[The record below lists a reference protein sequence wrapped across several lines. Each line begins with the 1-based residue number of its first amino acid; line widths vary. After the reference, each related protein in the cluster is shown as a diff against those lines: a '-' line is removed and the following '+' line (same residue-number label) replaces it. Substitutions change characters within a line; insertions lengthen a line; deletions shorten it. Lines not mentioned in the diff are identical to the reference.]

1 MINYYI
7 VDGRRYYKLLDVE
20 KSVQFTGIR
29 YAIHKTN
36 HVISMKS
43 DKYKR
48 DVFYVSEEGL
58 DYLYNYLME
67 HDHKNDAIIID
78 RIKRTAVSAES
89 SVCDQIQEEPAA
101 TVVDECAAEECSDTV
116 VNSPIPVLSD
126 LYRTFLYGDIPV
138 RMIIRDNEPWFVAAD
153 ICCVLEIKDT
163 WSALSR
169 LDEDEKDTDSI
180 STLGGTQT
188 MLIVNEPGLYSL
200 VLSSRKPEAR
210 DFKRWITHDVIP
222 NIRRSGG
229 YISNTE
235 QMLAHYFGHL
245 DAPTKTVMRQAFE
258 TIEAMQKENSALK
271 TTNKALSR
279 SIQTWD
285 NRAVVT
291 ALVRKFSSAR
301 FGGNFQLGWGRFYK
315 ELRYKKGIELAKR
328 GSSDIPLIDKVKD
341 EEWADLIEVASALC
355 EEIDIDVAEII
366 NEVNSERANV

>member
-1 MINYYI
+1 MINYYL
-7 VDGRRYYKLLDVE
+7 VDGKRYYKLLDVE
-20 KSVQFTGIR
+20 RAVQFTGIR

-36 HVISMKS
+36 YVISMKS

-58 DYLYNYLME
+58 DYLYNYLMDHE
-67 HDHKNDAIIID
+67 HKEDASIID
-78 RIKRTAVSAES
+78 KIKKYSVSTEP
-89 SVCDQIQEEPAA
+89 SVCEQKQEDAVEEYPEEEHSEA
-101 TVVDECAAEECSDTV
+101 VVDSTL
-116 VNSPIPVLSD
+116 PVLSD
-126 LYRTFLYGDIPV
+126 LYKTFLYGDIPV
-138 RMIIRDNEPWFVAAD
+138 RMLIREDEPWFVAAD
-153 ICCVLEIKDT
+153 ICCALEIKDT
-163 WSALSR
+163 WGALSR
-169 LDEDEKDTDSI
+169 LDEDEKDTDLV
-180 STLGGTQT
+180 STLGGTQN
-188 MLIVNEPGLYSL
+188 MLIINEPGLYSL

-235 QMLAHYFGHL
+235 QMLSHYFGHL
-245 DAPTKTVMRQAFE
+245 DAPTKTIMREAFE

-271 TTNKALSR
+271 TANKALSR

-301 FGGNFQLGWGRFYK
+301 FGGNFPLGWGRFYK

-328 GSSDIPLIDKVKD
+328 GNSDIPLIDKVKD

-355 EEIDIDVAEII
+355 EELDIDVAEII
-366 NEVNSERANV
+366 NEVNSERVNV